1 MLVPVLLFI
10 VGLLFLIKGGDWFV
24 DGASALARR
33 FHLPELLIGA
43 TVVSIGTT
51 LPEVMVSTMSAV
63 SGHGEIAYGNAI
75 GSVICNSALI
85 AAITIAVRP
94 GKVDPKTLKTPV
106 IFFFIAAAIYCVAA
120 YGFGKFTRPMGFIML
135 AMFVAYMVANVR
147 QMKNAPAEEHAA
159 PDAFANQLLAA
170 MNDHA
175 AELDE
180 IITTHLKGWTL
191 SRVPRVSLVAL
202 RLALAEMLYGDE
214 QKPGV
219 AINEAV
225 ELVKKYG
232 AEDDYQFVNGL
243 LGAVARERGETPEPQ
258 C

>member
-1 MLVPVLLFI
+1 MEKKLTRRESRETA
-10 VGLLFLIKGGDWFV
+10 FLTAF
-24 DGASALARR
+24 AAT
-33 FHLPELLIGA
+33 FEPEEP
-43 TVVSIGTT
+43 TV
-51 LPEVMVSTMSAV
+51 
-63 SGHGEIAYGNAI
+63 
-75 GSVICNSALI
+75 
-85 AAITIAVRP
+85 
-94 GKVDPKTLKTPV
+94 
-106 IFFFIAAAIYCVAA
+106 
-120 YGFGKFTRPMGFIML
+120 
-135 AMFVAYMVANVR
+135 
-147 QMKNAPAEEHAA
+147 PAEEHAA

-180 IITTHLKGWTL
+180 IITAHLKGWTL

-243 LGAVARERGETPEPQ
+243 LGAVRKLVGLRGIAEELLVPFVKGFLGFILVAENLDDFLAVDHFLHVAVDRAERLLLAHEIAAALRRDLADDLEHQKQKDDDEGRKPDAEGEH
-258 C
+258 

>member
-1 MLVPVLLFI
+1 MEKKLTRRESRETA
-10 VGLLFLIKGGDWFV
+10 FLTAF
-24 DGASALARR
+24 AAT
-33 FHLPELLIGA
+33 FEPEEP
-43 TVVSIGTT
+43 TV
-51 LPEVMVSTMSAV
+51 
-63 SGHGEIAYGNAI
+63 
-75 GSVICNSALI
+75 
-85 AAITIAVRP
+85 
-94 GKVDPKTLKTPV
+94 
-106 IFFFIAAAIYCVAA
+106 
-120 YGFGKFTRPMGFIML
+120 
-135 AMFVAYMVANVR
+135 
-147 QMKNAPAEEHAA
+147 PAEEHAA

-180 IITTHLKGWTL
+180 IITAHLKGWTL

-243 LGAVARERGETPEPQ
+243 LGVVARERGETTEPQ
-258 C
+258 CWSAAERRAVPPHGSLARHAGGAGRKGRPDAGQGHWRVRQAAPRGGVVYAVLSGRCQRRDGVQPVPRAAAHRADPPAGAYCRGAVRGGGFHAI